1 MVMDVVVEIAHI
13 DRLAIKVERFEM
25 ARDKLTTRE

>member
-1 MVMDVVVEIAHI
+1 MLVDVVVEIAHI

-25 ARDKLTTRE
+25 TRDKLTRRE